1 MAIPLTKVMMGPE
14 ERAAVEAVLDSS
26 WLTQGPQVMA
36 FEREFAAAVGAP
48 YACAVSNCTTALHLA
63 LRALGIGHG
72 DEVITVSHSFI
83 ATANSIRYCGAT
95 PVFVDIAKDSF
106 NIDPELV
113 AHAITPRTKAVLCV
127 HQIGMPCDLNALLP
141 VVRAHGVPLIEDAA
155 CAIGSEIL
163 VDGRWE
169 RIGRPHGDI
178 ACFSFHPRK
187 VITTGEGGMLTTAN
201 PEYDRRFRL
210 WRQHGMT
217 VNDRQRHEAS
227 RVVFE
232 DYDELGYNYRMT
244 DLQAAVGRA
253 QLSRLPQIVAQRRAV
268 AARYRELLAK
278 SGLHLPVEPSWARSN
293 WQSYCVGLPDGC
305 DQRIVMQRLLDA
317 GIATR
322 RGIMCAHRE
331 PAYAKEPWR
340 SGSSL
345 AESELAQ
352 DRSLVLPLFPEL
364 REQEQIDIVTRL
376 HLAIAEGATLERA
389 A

>member
-1 MAIPLTKVMMGPE
+1 
-14 ERAAVEAVLDSS
+14 
-26 WLTQGPQVMA
+26 
-36 FEREFAAAVGAP
+36 
-48 YACAVSNCTTALHLA
+48 
-63 LRALGIGHG
+63 
-72 DEVITVSHSFI
+72 
-83 ATANSIRYCGAT
+83 
-95 PVFVDIAKDSF
+95 
-106 NIDPELV
+106 
-113 AHAITPRTKAVLCV
+113 
-127 HQIGMPCDLNALLP
+127 
-141 VVRAHGVPLIEDAA
+141 
-155 CAIGSEIL
+155 
-163 VDGRWE
+163 
-169 RIGRPHGDI
+169 
-178 ACFSFHPRK
+178 
-187 VITTGEGGMLTTAN
+187 MLTTAN

-345 AESELAQ
+345 AQSELAQ